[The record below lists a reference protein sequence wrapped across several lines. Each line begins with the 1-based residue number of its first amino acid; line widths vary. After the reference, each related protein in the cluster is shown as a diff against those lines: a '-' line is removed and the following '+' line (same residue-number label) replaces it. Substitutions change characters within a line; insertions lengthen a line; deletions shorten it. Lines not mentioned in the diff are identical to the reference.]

1 MRLSGYQPH
10 YFPRLHY
17 VQRVLDSDLFELSDY
32 LQFVRKH
39 EFPLPQGGTKR
50 GKSFQA
56 HASIKLANGIFYLV
70 IPTVDR
76 LQSITTTPIVYQ
88 PDWTQ
93 KHLASIRSGY
103 GRASQFRV
111 LFPEVETL
119 LSEQYASLGEL
130 TIKTVLWSIMRVI
143 TDEPMAQFS
152 LSAVNQLLSKT
163 KHPFRLQKI
172 VLGSETKVAAPT
184 GNPSQWIIDLCRK
197 LNATEY
203 ITGGTAGA
211 AYMDFELFKKFNIRV
226 MVQDWN
232 CQSYAQQYPKVGF
245 LPNLSALDLIFNEP
259 LHVRQRILG

>member
-1 MRLSGYQPH
+1 MRLAGYQPH

-17 VQRVLDSDLFELSDY
+17 LQRTLSSDVFEISDS
-32 LQFVRKH
+32 LQFGRKH
-39 EFPLPQGGTKR
+39 DFVLPNGSHQR
-50 GKSFQA
+50 GKSYQA
-56 HASIKLANGIFYLV
+56 HTPIKLVNGIFSLV
-70 IPTVDR
+70 VPTKDNLSTIMETQV
-76 LQSITTTPIVYQ
+76 VYT

-103 GRASQFRV
+103 GRASQFHT

-119 LSEQYASLGEL
+119 LSQQYASLGEL

-203 ITGGTAGA
+203 
-211 AYMDFELFKKFNIRV
+211 
-226 MVQDWN
+226 
-232 CQSYAQQYPKVGF
+232 
-245 LPNLSALDLIFNEP
+245 
-259 LHVRQRILG
+259 